1 MGGLSFRA
9 NAELQEQRGSP
20 RQATNQIDAE
30 YSGPKSK
37 PNVANDSGKDG
48 GKLGRS
54 KLLHRKIYEVC
65 SIMLRLGEQK

>member
-1 MGGLSFRA
+1 MSFRA
-9 NAELQEQRGSP
+9 NAELQEQRESP

-48 GKLGRS
+48 VNSEGTNYCTEKFA
-54 KLLHRKIYEVC
+54 KFAV
-65 SIMLRLGEQK
+65 